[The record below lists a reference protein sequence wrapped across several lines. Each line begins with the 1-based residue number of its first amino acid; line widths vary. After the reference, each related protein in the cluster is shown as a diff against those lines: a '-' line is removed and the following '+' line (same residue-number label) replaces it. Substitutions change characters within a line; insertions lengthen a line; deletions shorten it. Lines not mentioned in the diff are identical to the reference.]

1 MLSRCN
7 LKAIV
12 FNDLY
17 CAMAVCRHAE
27 QSPSI
32 DLRSS
37 CEEWSCL
44 CYSKYKREENLILC
58 VGACMLVPLYCIY
71 CILFLERA
79 APGMHFNS
87 DIACCISAIRVN
99 SLDDWHLALKQC
111 TERERQAQCVPRP
124 GSKPHKTCF
133 VILQQCRT
141 VLYCCICSTICKV
154 LSNFDFCLHMKIR
167 VVDKTTSK
175 GS

>member
-27 QSPSI
+27 QSPNI

-37 CEEWSCL
+37 CEEWSRL

-99 SLDDWHLALKQC
+99 SLDDWHLAQVFESAHFAPLATGPWNGALNANVKHS
-111 TERERQAQCVPRP
+111 AY
-124 GSKPHKTCF
+124 H
-133 VILQQCRT
+133 
-141 VLYCCICSTICKV
+141 VLDQSPIKHV
-154 LSNFDFCLHMKIR
+154 L
-167 VVDKTTSK
+167 
-175 GS
+175 